1 MSKTDAAPRAPRIR
15 LSQAERRHS
24 IAVAAAKIFA
34 ERGFHATGSRDLA
47 RACGISEALMF
58 RHFPSKDELWFAA
71 LEACRQSAVADS
83 LRAVGSLPPST
94 SALVAVTI
102 DLADSFIRNQS
113 GERKENSNTM
123 RRMLL
128 RSMAEDGRFAR
139 MVMSDLGARLNGY
152 IAECLQ
158 IASDAGEL
166 EAPCEDAGGVAPKLY
181 RLLFFAI
188 GAQALPE
195 EPAMDFGVSEEA
207 LIRDVVQF
215 QLRGL
220 GLRSAVIDRELTR
233 YAGRLSRSDTPDI

>member
-1 MSKTDAAPRAPRIR
+1 MRKTEAAPRAPRIR

-83 LRAVGSLPPST
+83 LRSVGSQPPST
-94 SALVAVTI
+94 SALVAITLG
-102 DLADSFIRNQS
+102 LAESFIKNQS
-113 GERKENSNTM
+113 GERKENSDTM

-152 IAECLQ
+152 IAECLRIGAEAGDLESQ
-158 IASDAGEL
+158 AGE
-166 EAPCEDAGGVAPKLY
+166 GGDVGAKLY

-188 GAQALPE
+188 GAQALPD
-195 EPAMDFGVSEEA
+195 EPAIDMGVSEDA
-207 LIRDVVQF
+207 LILEIVRF

-220 GLRSAVIDRELTR
+220 GMRSAVIDRELGQG
-233 YAGRLSRSDTPDI
+233 A

>member
-1 MSKTDAAPRAPRIR
+1 MEKTGKAAATPRVR

-24 IAVAAAKIFA
+24 IAVAAARIFA
-34 ERGFHATGSRDLA
+34 ERGFHATNSRDLA

-83 LRAVGSLPPST
+83 LRTVGQRPPSV
-94 SALVAVTI
+94 AGLVDVTVS
-102 DLADSFIRNQS
+102 LAESFIRKQD
-113 GERKENSNTM
+113 GERRDSSQTM

-139 MVMSDLGARLNGY
+139 MVLSDLGARLSGY
-152 IAECLQ
+152 ISECLALAAEVGE
-158 IASDAGEL
+158 IEAVVTARSEAGSR
-166 EAPCEDAGGVAPKLY
+166 LY

-195 EPAMDFGVSEEA
+195 EPAMDFQISEDA
-207 LIRDVVQF
+207 LILETVRF

-220 GLRSAVIDRELTR
+220 GLRHAAIERELAR
-233 YAGRLSRSDTPDI
+233 HIAP

>member
-1 MSKTDAAPRAPRIR
+1 MSQKEPASRAPRIR

-83 LRAVGSLPPST
+83 LRSVGSQPPST
-94 SALVAVTI
+94 SALVAVTT
-102 DLADSFIRNQS
+102 DLADSFVRNQS
-113 GERKENSNTM
+113 GERKENSDTM

-139 MVMSDLGARLNGY
+139 MVLSDLGARLNGY
-152 IAECLQ
+152 ITDCLRVAAEVGDLEP
-158 IASDAGEL
+158 SGEGAGDVG
-166 EAPCEDAGGVAPKLY
+166 AKLY
-181 RLLFFAI
+181 RLLFFAV
-188 GAQALPE
+188 GAQALPD
-195 EPAMDFGVSEEA
+195 EPAMDMGPSEDA
-207 LIRDVVQF
+207 LVRDIVRF

-220 GLRSAVIDRELTR
+220 GVRNAAIDREL
-233 YAGRLSRSDTPDI
+233 DQ

>member
-1 MSKTDAAPRAPRIR
+1 MEKTRKASAAPKVR

-24 IAVAAAKIFA
+24 IAVAAARIFA
-34 ERGFHATGSRDLA
+34 ERGFHATSSKDLA

-83 LRAVGSLPPST
+83 LRTVGHLPPSV
-94 SALVAVTI
+94 AGLVDVTVS
-102 DLADSFIRNQS
+102 LAESFIRRQD
-113 GERKENSNTM
+113 GERRDNSQTM

-139 MVMSDLGARLNGY
+139 MVLSDLGARLSGY
-152 IAECLQ
+152 ISECL
-158 IASDAGEL
+158 ASAAEAGEIDGVETGRG
-166 EAPCEDAGGVAPKLY
+166 EAASKLY

-195 EPAMDFGVSEEA
+195 EPAMDFQLSENA
-207 LIRDVVQF
+207 LILETVRF

-220 GLRSAVIDRELTR
+220 GLRHAAIERELKNR
-233 YAGRLSRSDTPDI
+233 FVP

>member
-1 MSKTDAAPRAPRIR
+1 MEKTRKATAAPRVRM
-15 LSQAERRHS
+15 SQAERRHS

-83 LRAVGSLPPST
+83 LRTVAQRPPSV
-94 SALVAVTI
+94 AGLVDVTFS
-102 DLADSFIRNQS
+102 LAESFIRQQD
-113 GERKENSNTM
+113 GERRDNSQTM

-139 MVMSDLGARLNGY
+139 MVLSDLGARLSGY
-152 IAECLQ
+152 ISECL
-158 IASDAGEL
+158 ALAAEAGEMEVVGAGQG
-166 EAPCEDAGGVAPKLY
+166 EAASRLY

-195 EPAMDFGVSEEA
+195 EPAMDFQISEDA
-207 LIRDVVQF
+207 LILESVRF

-220 GLRSAVIDRELTR
+220 GLRHAAIERELAR
-233 YAGRLSRSDTPDI
+233 YIAA